1 MSYGYVS
8 WTIEHRLN
16 EKIEIYLILGKQA
29 TEMISYF
36 INCSQCFVVC

>member
-29 TEMISYF
+29 TEMI
-36 INCSQCFVVC
+36 IVILLTVRNVL